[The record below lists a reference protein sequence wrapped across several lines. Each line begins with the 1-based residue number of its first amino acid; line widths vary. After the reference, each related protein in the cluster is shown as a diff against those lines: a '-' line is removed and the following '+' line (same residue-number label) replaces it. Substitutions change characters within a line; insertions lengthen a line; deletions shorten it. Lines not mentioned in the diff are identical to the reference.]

1 MLRIPGRQNEGAR
14 TQQMFGTG
22 VYNPK
27 TITTTHNTEQ
37 ATLPHTSSYK
47 MYDSYAELQKENAC
61 CFPSIPLSSYAALM
75 KTSA

>member
-1 MLRIPGRQNEGAR
+1 
-14 TQQMFGTG
+14 MFGTG

-27 TITTTHNTEQ
+27 TITTTTHNTEQ

-47 MYDSYAELQKENAC
+47 MYDSYAELQKETAC